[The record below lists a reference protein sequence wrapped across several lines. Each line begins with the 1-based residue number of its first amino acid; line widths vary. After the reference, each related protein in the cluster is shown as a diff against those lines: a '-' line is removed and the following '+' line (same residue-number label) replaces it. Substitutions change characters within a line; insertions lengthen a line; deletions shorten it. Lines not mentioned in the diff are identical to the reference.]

1 MIARASAATGQKLS
15 FQIQLQAKRSFHQL
29 GRQNHCQ
36 SLGNSLLTATSSG
49 FGGGFSRRS
58 YSNFKDLNDEE
69 ERPRTALVLGSSGAT
84 GSAVARY
91 LSRDL
96 GMKVVGADVMEL
108 PNDFTMDWELDGFIS
123 LPEKADLSDLMARLV
138 RGVDFSLQ
146 GEAGLDAIVCAS
158 GGFETDPVLSV
169 ESNEGPTDT
178 EMEAGAMQYAESLQR
193 MMRMNLDPVVAAGY
207 VAQHYM
213 APEGLMVVIG
223 ATAALGPTPGMMGY
237 GLSKT
242 AAHQLVQTMGS
253 TTGKSIGTKSERK
266 AGRRVRRHVEA
277 LDSMTVLSILPTT
290 IDTPSNRKA
299 MPEGDFEKWTK
310 PFDIAKE
317 IGVWIEKPPLRGHSG
332 SLIKVFPQRDG
343 PGAAFELVR

>member
-1 MIARASAATGQKLS
+1 MIARASAAACQNVS
-15 FQIQLQAKRSFHQL
+15 FRLQLQSKRSLCQL
-29 GRQNHCQ
+29 GRQNQSQ
-36 SLGNSLLTATSSG
+36 SLGNSLSIAASSE
-49 FGGGFSRRS
+49 FGSRFSRRS
-58 YSNFKDLNDEE
+58 YSDFKDINDEE

-96 GMKVVGADVMEL
+96 GMKVLGADVMEL
-108 PNDFTMDWELDGFIS
+108 PNDITMDWELDGFIA
-123 LPEKADLSDLMARLV
+123 LPQKADLSDVMVRLV
-138 RGVDFSLQ
+138 RGVESSLQ

-158 GGFETDPVLSV
+158 GGFEVDPVLSGDSD
-169 ESNEGPTDT
+169 ESPTGKET
-178 EMEAGAMQYAESLQR
+178 EAGALQYAETVNR

-223 ATAALGPTPGMMGY
+223 ATAALGPTPGMLGY

-253 TTGKSIGTKSERK
+253 TTGKSLGTKSERK
-266 AGRRVRRHVEA
+266 AGRRVRRHAEA
-277 LDSMTVLSILPTT
+277 LDSMTILSILPTT

-299 MPEGDFEKWTK
+299 MPKGDFEKWTK

-317 IGVWIEKPPLRGHSG
+317 IGVWIDQPPLRPHSG

>member
-1 MIARASAATGQKLS
+1 MIARASAAACQNVS
-15 FQIQLQAKRSFHQL
+15 FRLQLQSKRSLCQL
-29 GRQNHCQ
+29 GRPNQSP
-36 SLGNSLLTATSSG
+36 SLGNSVSNE
-49 FGGGFSRRS
+49 FPERFSRRL
-58 YSNFKDLNDEE
+58 YSNFKDMNDEE

-108 PNDFTMDWELDGFIS
+108 PSDLTMDWELDGFIA
-123 LPEKADLSDLMARLV
+123 LPPKGDLSDLMVQLV
-138 RGVDFSLQ
+138 RGVEFSLQ

-158 GGFETDPVLSV
+158 GGFEVDPVLSDVDV
-169 ESNEGPTDT
+169 EGKDPTGK
-178 EMEAGAMQYAESLQR
+178 ELEAGALQYAETLNR

-223 ATAALGPTPGMMGY
+223 ATAALGPTPGMLGY

-253 TTGKSIGTKSERK
+253 TTGKSLGTKAERK
-266 AGRRVRRHVEA
+266 AGRRVRRHAEA
-277 LDSMTVLSILPTT
+277 LDSMTILSILPTT

-310 PFDIAKE
+310 PADMAKE
-317 IGVWIEKPPLRGHSG
+317 IGVWIDQPALRPHSG